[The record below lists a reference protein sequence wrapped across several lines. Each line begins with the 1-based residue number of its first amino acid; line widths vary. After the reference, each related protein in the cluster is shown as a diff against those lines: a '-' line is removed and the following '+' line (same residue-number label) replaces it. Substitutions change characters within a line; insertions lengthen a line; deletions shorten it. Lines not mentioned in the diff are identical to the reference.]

1 MPETDAGPYAELQ
14 GALWLDRSSGGG
26 DLKFRN
32 NGVWENV
39 FGDKFKII
47 CEILNDTEPK
57 NPVLGQLWLD
67 NGILKYFSG
76 VDWIPVKSVNVD
88 TNINLSVFEQFLL
101 IAPVEAAGKKV
112 INPEH
117 EIINGFIEEVFQTT
131 TPKQQY
137 ILEKGECSTQG
148 LGVEV
153 YINGNRLPNTYY
165 QIINSIVIEIIETLG
180 ESPEGENNIITINYQ
195 NNRQELS
202 IDETHCQFLVPS
214 VDLDRVFINGYHDIP
229 TSFYEDCKVDIPND
243 VIFSTISNIALEY
256 PTDDMVNKSIA
267 AVHVNP
273 KKLTNIT
280 KKVIK
285 INNNGFIPV
294 TEWNTEFYAI
304 KDGVCKLITKKPIA
318 EYTATSNG
326 IILSQ
331 DIVNKYDFIYAI
343 TYEFDSASTG
353 IGELY
358 KNVVILNNSSSIYI
372 GELEDPNT
380 ISVFTQGLYLDPE
393 GNYEYKNGYIN
404 IKLPGMLDIGIIVWP
419 KKETGTL
426 IDFNEDG
433 KGVITSNLTFEKP
446 LIMVY
451 GFTLTQDFKVLNKS
465 DYTIEQDPNGTIKF
479 ILSEKFNQPGLKY
492 AIVETIT
499 YDLYGDI
506 DEDMFIDSGTIIE
519 DIDGELYID
528 LIDTIKDDGTETY
541 ITDLETLENVILFTN
556 GLLIAKNDVEIDTAN
571 GRIYIKNHNFEAGMD
586 YTLLRDDKGRYIHSN
601 KVSFN
606 TLPLPHKSDATLVY
620 IENQLLTDAN
630 DLYSTYLPTKAYNG
644 EVKLI
649 INDNIETWYIYNNG
663 WQKDSAGNNVLRL
676 SNGAKVTIPI
686 DDLLSFQNRTYEF
699 DFRVHNATNYSKL
712 INITTVYQKN
722 EDGSLKLD
730 ENGKPIP
737 EVETDA
743 SGNEHEVVEKTAS
756 SGEGAFLTFYDKA
769 AKQGYMLGT
778 QEAFF
783 AYSEHD
789 IANVRYADDTRVKVS
804 FVVRYNEKR
813 EEGAN
818 GIIPIE
824 KYVYIYVDGVLS
836 AAYPITPG
844 QTGMSCKAS
853 AIEINSEYCDVDI
866 YNIRIYETALD
877 YNGIVTNWIGDS
889 STLQIMSEKYVR
901 NNLTIGSGINTTL
914 DYEKVKQSGLI
925 PVMVL
930 TTYGE
935 GIGGVDDLLPYKK
948 GDKRMC
954 GVRYYDPQNLSKNFH
969 AYNCELDVQGTS
981 SQGYPRRNYKLKT
994 KQYDKNKDFYF
1005 EKWDGIEEN
1014 KNVWVSYAEGASDA
1028 DKAKQLKK
1036 WDLGHGVKET
1046 TFCLKADYMESSSS
1060 HNTGLANLV
1069 ADIQMQHQNSDVYDF
1084 RHPLTRRHDINSR
1097 TTIYGYPILL
1107 FHEQKVVENGV
1118 ESNKIEFIGKYN
1130 FNIDKGATDSF
1141 GFTNGTVN
1149 EASEAI
1155 YPEYIECKVNDKK
1168 AMYPV
1173 VLATDENG
1181 ELKRDPDNNG
1191 LYYIHPEGNVEK
1203 PLKDEDDKPITG
1215 YGRGSYEQVSECW
1228 EFTQNQPGPGK
1239 FQEQNGGFYATAD
1252 GTEATKII
1260 AADHFEMRYHYAD
1273 FDDPYEGND
1282 VVTANGLF
1290 KRYTKNLAKMVDW
1303 VASTDVSANAE
1314 QLGNLGKALPAP
1326 KRYRTRDTEYVEGHV
1341 YYDSVEATEPYDV
1354 VKTDTVEFATSDI
1367 KVNIGTFLSNLTA
1380 LEGAELGDYS
1390 ISCEFEE
1397 VRNVVVDEKTGE
1409 ETVAIT
1415 YNILAWTLDYLK
1427 KTGNVLE
1434 AIRLSDNIGNLTDW
1448 GLTLPSDWGTSTIT
1462 FTYANKATRWNA
1474 NLYQE
1479 YTHDTKEYRLAKFK
1493 DEFSL
1498 HFNLAHTLFYFVM
1511 TELLLLYDS
1520 RQKNMMMASWG
1531 PEIAGGDY
1539 IWYPIF
1545 YDMDTQLG
1553 VNNSGQVYWDYD
1565 TDATPKDN
1573 PDASI
1578 FSGTGSVFWANLA
1591 TCFEEEIK
1599 FAYRQLRGSSLVLS
1613 EYTLQKAYNTN
1624 QSDKWSE
1631 QMKNLDAFFKY
1642 IAPTDKDYG
1651 GFINTDG
1658 EVTTSSTYIYCLQG
1672 DRKLN
1677 RNALFRNRLNYKD
1690 SEWLGGNYNPTKMS
1704 NAITM
1709 RYNLNEIN
1717 KTSDGL
1723 MSQVDGVVFNG
1734 DPDYKITP
1742 FLTQYVSVAYDQ
1754 IAADPVRF
1762 DIANDSIEY
1771 AHVHAP
1777 ETIRNRA
1784 EAGVMLTQQL
1794 AYVYGP
1800 QFISDLGDLSDKYL
1814 NVFQAEGAIRLR
1826 NLQIGND
1833 KPGYKNIQF
1842 TDLDRT
1848 ENGANSAQ
1856 AKTLLQYI
1864 DFSNLSEF
1872 AGTYNVS
1879 GCLKLKSFK
1888 ALNTKLTEVVFP
1900 QGNLLEKIYFPATI
1914 EHLELQAPLSLNGI
1928 ITDLNRVS
1936 WVQDDGTWVHNNDN
1950 GLYIENLTNK
1960 LNSQVSEANGSYTKI
1975 KYYQMDNTNMGY
1987 DTYKMLKYLYD
1998 LKQIVREAQVRI
2010 YKAEQNGAT
2019 LSSEE
2024 MATKNWAQK
2033 TNAELRIQ
2041 VLNAAWT
2048 PYEVVELGSLYDSG
2062 TTYYKLNDDLTYSVI
2077 NTTANTWEQDLK
2089 DYEIFVKVRDNSPAT
2104 DLTMFDTFINDFVTK
2119 ECTTTSQTYPYIYRA
2134 INNDPLGETNK
2145 VLPIITGDLHIHND
2159 ANNALKEYDLFTKY
2173 GATGRFNELKITAE
2187 HVAPCYRAKFIEYG
2201 TEGETIVH
2209 GWQRSELA
2217 ASIACPSDMD
2227 KPERLYY
2234 DFLGWAYDSP
2244 TLKANHSIGTEE
2256 DVVLLPN
2263 GHDWVI
2269 GAGQTALTVPGETV
2283 VLVAVFRL
2291 TKWKVSFIDGDGN
2304 PLLNSANNNIPYW
2317 EFSTQERIV
2326 PPVLIPGKDESDLT
2340 LYDCYRFIGYSA
2352 SPDDKENLINFNKAI
2367 YPTRDISYYAQFETV
2382 NVYENPI
2389 PLEQLHYNIVD
2400 NGVAI
2405 ALKANYDRRGKLCV
2419 PKTLLINNIEYNVVA
2434 ILGDALVDSLGV
2446 SQKSGFAGT
2455 EKITHIFIQ
2464 GTQDNS
2470 SHITFFGQGAFRSA
2484 SNLVHLDIPSSLKQ
2498 LNDYALA
2505 YTSMLKL
2512 SNLKNITWFGFEA
2525 LRGSSGEKSAVTAD
2539 DTLYISGDV
2548 EYMSTGSFRFIKYW
2562 RVQIGDAKKPLTQLP
2577 VVPNNIQYL
2586 FDFNYDMKDYNKI
2599 TLTIFTT
2606 LDEEEVETFF
2616 RTCSGS
2622 SASLIFDIQT
2632 V

>member
-1 MPETDAGPYAELQ
+1 MSIARETDNIFRPHRGKEATILSPAVERVPGYMYYATDTHRMFFDMDASTRQGVRTEGVVFVYGNAYTENNKPSACEDLYFIHEINEQPNTFRYPRNKIDGHYNLDDIIINVSDGSFYKIINTTIDPIYVHCILMMVAG
-14 GALWLDRSSGGG
+14 SGGN
-26 DLKFRN
+26 KS
-32 NGVWENV
+32 GVQLRENTLFPNQIAYGQNAV
-39 FGDKFKII
+39 ASFVPVSYEGHTSGTIYVYVYRDENASQYESYDSYRARVNEATEITIPAEKLVPGDKNHIKVIFRTSDGMESVPLTYQINCIDLTFELDSNNWNYNKIFSA
-47 CEILNDTEPK
+47 TT
-57 NPVLGQLWLD
+57 PVEVPWRAYTIKSTVPSD
-67 NGILKYFSG
+67 IKIG
-76 VDWIPVKSVNVD
+76 VDWIFADKHYETEYTKFVQNQSQIRSFADATKDLPQGTYRIQATAHV
-88 TNINLSVFEQFLL
+88 
-101 IAPVEAAGKKV
+101 V
-112 INPEH
+112 INNTKVEIGTIDIEIPWAIEGS
-117 EIINGFIEEVFQTT
+117 EDPIIWSKFPSTSTVPKFTLVSIEYMVYDPVAVKTNKTTVKTYLSTNGTLVEDEGRDIPIINGIATDLWDVAE
-131 TPKQQY
+131 Y
-137 ILEKGECSTQG
+137 
-148 LGVEV
+148 
-153 YINGNRLPNTYY
+153 N
-165 QIINSIVIEIIETLG
+165 
-180 ESPEGENNIITINYQ
+180 EGENVLTITC
-195 NNRQELS
+195 R
-202 IDETHCQFLVPS
+202 T
-214 VDLDRVFINGYHDIP
+214 
-229 TSFYEDCKVDIPND
+229 T
-243 VIFSTISNIALEY
+243 
-256 PTDDMVNKSIA
+256 
-267 AVHVNP
+267 
-273 KKLTNIT
+273 T
-280 KKVIK
+280 KT
-285 INNNGFIPV
+285 F
-294 TEWNTEFYAI
+294 
-304 KDGVCKLITKKPIA
+304 
-318 EYTATSNG
+318 
-326 IILSQ
+326 
-331 DIVNKYDFIYAI
+331 
-343 TYEFDSASTG
+343 
-353 IGELY
+353 
-358 KNVVILNNSSSIYI
+358 
-372 GELEDPNT
+372 
-380 ISVFTQGLYLDPE
+380 
-393 GNYEYKNGYIN
+393 YIN
-404 IKLPGMLDIGIIVWP
+404 IVPNQNMQLDPISAGCILWLNAKGRSNNESTIRRASWPNKIV
-419 KKETGTL
+419 
-426 IDFNEDG
+426 
-433 KGVITSNLTFEKP
+433 LTENHFAAEAVP
-446 LIMVY
+446 V
-451 GFTLTQDFKVLNKS
+451 
-465 DYTIEQDPNGTIKF
+465 
-479 ILSEKFNQPGLKY
+479 
-492 AIVETIT
+492 
-499 YDLYGDI
+499 
-506 DEDMFIDSGTIIE
+506 
-519 DIDGELYID
+519 
-528 LIDTIKDDGTETY
+528 
-541 ITDLETLENVILFTN
+541 LEN
-556 GLLIAKNDVEIDTAN
+556 
-571 GRIYIKNHNFEAGMD
+571 
-586 YTLLRDDKGRYIHSN
+586 
-601 KVSFN
+601 FN
-606 TLPLPHKSDATLVY
+606 
-620 IENQLLTDAN
+620 
-630 DLYSTYLPTKAYNG
+630 
-644 EVKLI
+644 
-649 INDNIETWYIYNNG
+649 WYNNG
-663 WQKDSAGNNVLRL
+663 WQKDNNGNNVLRL
-676 SNGAKVTIPI
+676 SNGAKVTIPLH
-686 DDLLSFQNRTYEF
+686 DLLSFQNRTYEF